1 MRPKKS
7 IQPQV
12 VVGRGIPHKE
22 GKRLRAVARDLGVRR
37 VPNLDGCPATRT
49 GEYDRQDRL
58 GALSHGTSPG
68 AAAELC
74 KAIGLEQK
82 LVADNPADLKVRS
95 YLATILGMAAV
106 RDGCDGLRRP
116 AEASRLRRASSA
128 THASGSRWQCR

>member
-95 YLATILGMAAV
+95 YLATILGMRAYEMDAMDFV
-106 RDGCDGLRRP
+106 ALRRP
-116 AEASRLRRASSA
+116 ADYVELRQQRTLRAPA
-128 THASGSRWQCR
+128 GKRR